1 MTEKI
6 VSVFSLSSTLT
17 TFHFQHSLRPFLL
30 IHNADTDESMF
41 LDLTCGG
48 VAYPW
53 ESLEDRDLY
62 FYETEED
69 ECCVAV
75 IGEISY

>member
-1 MTEKI
+1 MTEEI
-6 VSVFSLSSTLT
+6 VNVFDLPSNLT

-30 IHNADTDESMF
+30 IHNTDTSESMF
-41 LDLTCGG
+41 LDLTYGT
-48 VAYPW
+48 AYTW
-53 ESLEDRDLY
+53 ESLEDLDLY

>member
-6 VSVFSLSSTLT
+6 VNVFSLSSPLT

-30 IHNADTDESMF
+30 IYNTDTSESMF
-41 LDLTCGG
+41 LDLTYGT
-48 VAYPW
+48 AYTW
-53 ESLEDRDLY
+53 ESLEGLDLY

>member
-6 VSVFSLSSTLT
+6 VNVFSLSSSLT

-41 LDLTCGG
+41 LDLTYGT
-48 VAYPW
+48 AYPW
-53 ESLEDRDLY
+53 EYLENLDLY

-75 IGEISY
+75 IGEINY